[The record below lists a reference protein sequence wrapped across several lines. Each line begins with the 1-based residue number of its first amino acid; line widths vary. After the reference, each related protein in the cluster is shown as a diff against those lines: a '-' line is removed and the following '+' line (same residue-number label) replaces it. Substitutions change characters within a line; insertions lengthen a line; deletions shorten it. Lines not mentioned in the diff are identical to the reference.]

1 MKPIQPITTWING
14 QYYQATNFTL
24 SSTGDD
30 LRSNVSFFYALLDDS
45 SQNITQGTLNMDGQ
59 DYIDWG
65 LSSDIN
71 EEAYIWAAQKLNLV
85 LIQ

>member
-1 MKPIQPITTWING
+1 MKSIQPITSWIDG
-14 QYYQATNFTL
+14 QQQQATNISL
-24 SSTGDD
+24 SSTGDNLKSSASFYYVLTD
-30 LRSNVSFFYALLDDS
+30 NSNQPIA
-45 SQNITQGTLNMDGQ
+45 QGTLVMDGQ